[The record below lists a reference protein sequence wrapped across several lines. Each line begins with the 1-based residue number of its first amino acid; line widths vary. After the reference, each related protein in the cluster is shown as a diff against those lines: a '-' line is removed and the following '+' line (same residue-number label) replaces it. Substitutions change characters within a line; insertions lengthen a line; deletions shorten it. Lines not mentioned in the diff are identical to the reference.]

1 MKEWIAQRKR
11 IGIWAGAALAA
22 LVFVLSSLF
31 PKTSYHVEKYHVVLE
46 EGEQERDIVLT
57 PETTVLFSF
66 SVGETNVGGVQPC
79 LDWGAESCPPGV
91 LCVDVWQVSADGEQ
105 DYVGQG
111 SAPLNAGLRR
121 SYTYV
126 ALPHEG
132 ALCGELILAIRYAPA
147 EGEESYPSLIA
158 TDRDMDECLTV
169 VNGEP
174 YAGDLL
180 MYYASEQDTYPLLF
194 DAKLI
199 CLLLICVALTMGNAQ
214 KKEVRR

>member
-1 MKEWIAQRKR
+1 MKEWISQRKR

-31 PKTSYHVEKYHVVLE
+31 PKTAYHVVKYHVVLE
-46 EGEQERDIVLT
+46 EEEQEQDIVLT

-66 SVGETNVGGVQPC
+66 SVGEVNVSGVQPC
-79 LDWGAESCPPGV
+79 LDWGAENCPSGV
-91 LCVDVWQVSADGEQ
+91 LCVEVWQVSADGEQ
-105 DYVGQG
+105 NYVGQG
-111 SAPLNAGLRR
+111 SALLNAGLRR

-132 ALCGELILAIRYAPA
+132 TLCGELILAIRYAPA
-147 EGEESYPSLIA
+147 EGEESYPSLVA
-158 TDRDMDECLTV
+158 TDRDMGECLTV
-169 VNGEP
+169 VNDEP

-180 MYYASEQDTYPLLF
+180 MYYASEQATYPLLF

-199 CLLLICVALTMGNAQ
+199 CLLLVCVALTMDGSRG
-214 KKEVRR
+214 KEGRA